1 MQRLALRDSR
11 SKLGVVTLSIRSF
24 TMKRSQR
31 KAGFTLVELLVVIG
45 IIALLIS
52 ILLPSLNRARET
64 ANRVKCSSNLR
75 QIGQALLLYSND
87 NKGNYPRTV
96 AGIGQGG
103 GNIQATQAAEIAT
116 FGTCSRGSDQYSGS
130 AGTGNTNRPFGND
143 VTAAIFALL
152 RTQDITSEVFVCPS
166 SNDEKDTFEGGTNAP
181 INRANFSGSKNL
193 SYSFQNMYPSTNSIG
208 AGWKWN
214 NTLGA
219 EYAIGADKNPGYGPA
234 GTDNIAFPNNTSSA
248 KDMKQANSNNHDKDG
263 QNILYGDGHVAW
275 ESNPFVGTNRD
286 NIYTAVTATTQ
297 AQATSVN
304 AMGPYD
310 ANDSVL
316 LPTDEQTW

>member
-1 MQRLALRDSR
+1 
-11 SKLGVVTLSIRSF
+11 
-24 TMKRSQR
+24 MKRSQR
-31 KAGFTLVELLVVIG
+31 QTGFTLVELLVVIG

-87 NKGNYPRTV
+87 NKGNYPRCVQNSPPNGANNAEKCTY
-96 AGIGQGG
+96 GTD
-103 GNIQATQAAEIAT
+103 GN
-116 FGTCSRGSDQYSGS
+116 GSDQYSGTAATS
-130 AGTGNTNRPFGND
+130 IVGAPNQRPANND
-143 VTAAIFALL
+143 MTAAIFALL

-166 SNDEKDTFEGGTNAP
+166 SNDEKDTFLGGTNAP
-181 INRANFSGSKNL
+181 INRGNFTGSKNL
-193 SYSFQNMYPSTNSIG
+193 SYSFQNMYAGTSAIG

-219 EYAIGADKNPGYGPA
+219 EYAIGADKNPGISPT
-234 GTDNIAFPNNTSSA
+234 GTDNVAQPSNTSSA
-248 KDMKQANSNNHDKDG
+248 KDMKLSNSNNHDKDG

-275 ESNPFVGTNRD
+275 ESNPFVGVNRD
-286 NIYTAVTATTQ
+286 NIYTAASNSTGGQYA
-297 AQATSVN
+297 SGSYEGGN
-304 AMGPYD
+304 MGFGPFD
-310 ANDSVL
+310 SNDSIL